1 MAGKN
6 IANPIAVLNSSA
18 DMLEYLGLE
27 DHCRLLRGSIDKC
40 LNEAKIHTPDLG
52 GTSSTTDVI
61 NFVLHDLKQKTQY
74 FYEAKQI

>member
-18 DMLEYLGLE
+18 DMLEYLGLHH
-27 DHCRLLRGSIDKC
+27 HCNMLRSSVDKC

-52 GTSSTTDVI
+52 GDAMTTDVI

-74 FYEAKQI
+74 FYEAK